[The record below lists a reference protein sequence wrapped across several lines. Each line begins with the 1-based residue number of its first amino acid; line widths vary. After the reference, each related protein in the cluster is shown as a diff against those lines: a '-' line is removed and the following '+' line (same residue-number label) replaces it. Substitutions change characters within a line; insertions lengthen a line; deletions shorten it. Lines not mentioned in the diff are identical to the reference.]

1 MSAEG
6 ERGRLRDL
14 CGEFYVIFGHLD
26 APAQVLD
33 QALAA
38 ASGWDLPHGTLLP
51 YPAQALSYTPVPSD
65 PECLHV
71 LEEPQQLRLP
81 FEE

>member
-6 ERGRLRDL
+6 ERQMLRDL
-14 CGEFYVIFGHLD
+14 CGEFYIILGHLG

-38 ASGWDLPHGTLLP
+38 SCGWVLPHGTLIP
-51 YPAQALSYTPVPSD
+51 YPEQALSYTPVPSD
-65 PECLHV
+65 PECLSV